1 MKKFLAILFLTVTF
15 AAVAGANPPCLPTP
29 ACYPCTGSSN

>member
-15 AAVAGANPPCLPTP
+15 AAVAGATPICLPTP
-29 ACYPCTGSSN
+29 ECYPCTGGN